1 MDLLLGLYK
10 INKGKVIIDNKEVN
24 FKNHEWMDNFSY
36 IGQDNYMFDDTLLK
50 NITLSE
56 KRINK
61 KELYKINKIIEVLKL
76 DDFIKNNP
84 DGLNMKIGEREFNC
98 PVVKFKE

>member
-1 MDLLLGLYK
+1 MVLVSQLLWIFLGLYK

-50 NITLSE
+50 ILHLV
-56 KRINK
+56 K
-61 KELYKINKIIEVLKL
+61 KE
-76 DDFIKNNP
+76 
-84 DGLNMKIGEREFNC
+84 
-98 PVVKFKE
+98 